1 MSRREVVVTGLG
13 IVSPVASEL
22 EKFWEGIKNGQSG
35 IARVEALGD
44 DIDLYP
50 VTIGGEIRD
59 LDMERF
65 LDKKEIRKMDPFS
78 IWGVA
83 ASVMAI
89 EDAGLESADLDLER
103 VGVIASSGIGGMQ
116 IMQNECLKAYEKGP
130 SRISPQLIPQ
140 MIVNILAGYVA
151 IRYGFK
157 GPNFC
162 VTSACASATHSI
174 GESMRMIQ
182 YGDADA
188 MIAGGAEAS
197 LAMLGIGGFAAL
209 RATSRRN
216 DDPKGASRPFDK
228 ERDGFVMSEGAGIL
242 VLEEKEHALKRG
254 AKIYCNASGYGR
266 TCDAYHITAPDSAA
280 NQAARGMRLAYE
292 DAGLKAEDVDYI
304 NAHGTSTPLNDK
316 GETQAIKKA
325 LGEELAYKVAVSS
338 TKSMTGH
345 MLGAAGGVEAAI
357 CALAIRDSIAPPTI
371 NYTTPDPDCDLDYV
385 PNTAREMNIDV
396 ALSNSLGFG
405 GHNATLCFT
414 KNK

>member
-1 MSRREVVVTGLG
+1 MNRREVVVTGIG
-13 IVSPVASEL
+13 IVSPIASEL
-22 EKFWEGIKNGQSG
+22 DRFWEGIKNGQSG
-35 IARVEALGD
+35 IDRIQNMD
-44 DIDLYP
+44 DIDQYP
-50 VTIGGEIRD
+50 VQTGGEIRD
-59 LDMERF
+59 LDIEKF
-65 LDKKEIRKMDPFS
+65 LDKKEARKMDPFS
-78 IWGVA
+78 IWGIA
-83 ASVMAI
+83 ASIMAV
-89 EDAGLESADLDLER
+89 EDSGLDLDAIDLER

-116 IMQNECLKAYEKGP
+116 FMTEQCIRAVKGGP
-130 SRISPQLIPQ
+130 RRISPQLIPQ
-140 MIVNILAGYVA
+140 MIVNILSGYVA

-162 VTSACASATHSI
+162 VTSACASGTHSI

-182 YGDADA
+182 YGDADV

-197 LAMLGIGGFAAL
+197 IAMLGVGGFAAL

-216 DDPKGASRPFDK
+216 DDPQGASRPFDK
-228 ERDGFVMSEGAGIL
+228 DRDGFVMSEGAGII

-254 AKIYCNASGYGR
+254 ATIYCNASGYGR

-280 NQAARGMRLAYE
+280 NEAARAMRLAFE
-292 DAGLKAEDVDYI
+292 DAGLKAEDIDYI

-316 GETQAIKKA
+316 GETLAIKKA
-325 LGEELAYKVAVSS
+325 LGEDLAYKVAISS

-385 PNTAREMNIDV
+385 PNTAREMDINV

-414 KNK
+414 KSK

>member
-13 IVSPVASEL
+13 IVSPIASEL
-22 EKFWEGIKNGQSG
+22 GRFWEGIKAGESG
-35 IARVEALGD
+35 IDHVKAMA
-44 DIDLYP
+44 DIDQYP

-59 LDMERF
+59 LDAERF
-65 LDKKEIRKMDPFS
+65 LDKKEIRKMDPFA

-89 EDAGLESADLDLER
+89 EDAGLNPDKLDLQR

-140 MIVNILAGYVA
+140 MIVNILSGYVA

-162 VTSACASATHSI
+162 VTSACSSATHSI
-174 GESMRMIQ
+174 GESMRIIQ
-182 YGDADA
+182 YGDADV

-197 LAMLGIGGFAAL
+197 IAMLGVGGFAAL

-228 ERDGFVMSEGAGIL
+228 DRDGFVMSEGAGIL
-242 VLEEKEHALKRG
+242 VLEEKQHAIARG
-254 AKIYCNASGYGR
+254 AKIYCNAAGYGR
-266 TCDAYHITAPDSAA
+266 TCDAYHITAPAEEA
-280 NQAARGMRLAYE
+280 VEAGRGMSLAIS
-292 DAGLKAEDVDYI
+292 DAGLMPEDIDYI
-304 NAHGTSTPLNDK
+304 NAHGTSTPYNDK
-316 GETQAIKKA
+316 GETLAIKRA

-357 CALAIRDSIAPPTI
+357 IALAIRDGVAPPTI

-385 PNTAREMNIDV
+385 PNVARKMNIDA

-414 KNK
+414 KSK